1 MEINMINWK
10 QRLAL
15 ATGAFAS
22 MSTGAI
28 AATECANPPG
38 LRRVRRRRISVPAR
52 VDPLVDQ
59 SIRVSVRVLSNKA
72 RRVPARCNSYR
83 VSARLNTGS
92 DRVFPKVEIDNLK
105 LDSSTTFEF
114 NFMEI
119 GLVEPTTVAVN
130 VDVTP
135 TDARACASAS
145 PLTSFVLNVTNGD
158 RIFLPMQKLDP
169 VPLDHKKE
177 PNSIVK

>member
-1 MEINMINWK
+1 MINWK

-28 AATECANPPG
+28 AATECTNPTG

-59 SIRVSVRVLSNKA
+59 SIRVSVRVPSNKA
-72 RRVPARCNSYR
+72 RRVPVRCNSYR
-83 VSARLNTGS
+83 VSARLNAGS
-92 DRVFPKVEIDNLK
+92 EKYLKFARANLK
-105 LDSSTTFEF
+105 LDASTTFEF